1 MPWWSRPPPSG
12 SNSSSGR
19 PPSGRTDEED
29 LIDQWFESVMRQNRD
44 AFHGD
49 PFSAAFGRRHPY
61 DNDGHHQQQQSSFS
75 TSYSSSYQMQEDD
88 QQIQI
93 AIDVPNMSRQDLDV
107 KVTSQ
112 AGPFSPCVVE
122 FGPATSE
129 KDDGSNVHGNRS
141 DEASNGPPTHTR
153 RVLGQRF
160 RLGKN
165 VDCDHLAATL
175 QKGVLLLTAPKFQP
189 QPEPESATRSVPITE
204 RND

>member
-29 LIDQWFESVMRQNRD
+29 LIDQWFESVMRQNQD
-44 AFHGD
+44 AFQRD
-49 PFSAAFGRRHPY
+49 PFFAAFGRHSPY
-61 DNDGHHQQQQSSFS
+61 ANDGRHHQQSSFS
-75 TSYSSSYQMQEDD
+75 SSYSSSYQMQEDD
-88 QQIQI
+88 KQIQI
-93 AIDVPNMSRQDLDV
+93 AIDVPGMSRQDLDV

-112 AGPFSPCVVE
+112 AGPYSPCVVE
-122 FGPATSE
+122 FGPAAPAGDE
-129 KDDGSNVHGNRS
+129 NGAQAHGQVKS
-141 DEASNGPPTHTR
+141 VEASNAAPAHTR
-153 RVLGQRF
+153 KVLGSRF

-189 QPEPESATRSVPITE
+189 QPEPEPGE
-204 RND
+204 C